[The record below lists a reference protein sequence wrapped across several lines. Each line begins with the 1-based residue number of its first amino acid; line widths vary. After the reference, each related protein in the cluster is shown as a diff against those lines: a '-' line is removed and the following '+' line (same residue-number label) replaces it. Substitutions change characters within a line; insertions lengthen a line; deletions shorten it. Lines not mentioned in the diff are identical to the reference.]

1 MRVLKCELRHACPRE
16 SDGRKFWE
24 SQVGSTPLR
33 RSLPRAQGDGRIE
46 YHPTQAPA
54 EERRRMAR
62 LSRRATIPRSE
73 GTLEFPVDR

>member
-16 SDGRKFWE
+16 SDGRSFGNHRSE
-24 SQVGSTPLR
+24 VSTPL
-33 RSLPRAQGDGRIE
+33 SLPRAQGDGRIE

-54 EERRRMAR
+54 EERWRMAR